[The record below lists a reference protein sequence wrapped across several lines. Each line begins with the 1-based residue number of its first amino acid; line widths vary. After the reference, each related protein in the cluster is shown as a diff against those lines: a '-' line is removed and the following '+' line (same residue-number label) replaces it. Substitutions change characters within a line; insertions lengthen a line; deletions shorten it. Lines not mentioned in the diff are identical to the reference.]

1 MSKQLSRVI
10 SPLAGEG
17 AEGNVGVNSVRG
29 WSWPLPESVFC
40 SQPLLFKLE
49 LESGVYWSCF
59 KGLSL
64 IIVCD
69 TRLMKD
75 DFLNNQCH

>member
-49 LESGVYWSCF
+49 LESGVY
-59 KGLSL
+59 
-64 IIVCD
+64 
-69 TRLMKD
+69 
-75 DFLNNQCH
+75 